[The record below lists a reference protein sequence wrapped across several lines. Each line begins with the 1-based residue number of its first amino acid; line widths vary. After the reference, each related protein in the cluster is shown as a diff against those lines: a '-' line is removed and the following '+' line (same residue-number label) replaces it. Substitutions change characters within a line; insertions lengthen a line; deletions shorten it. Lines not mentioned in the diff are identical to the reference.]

1 MIRRA
6 LLTAAALGAA
16 LAAAVGALYATNGA
30 PAVPSVSAL
39 EAANPTKPFVVKLHA
54 QWCPICRITKGVW
67 SDIAATY
74 GDRVNLVV
82 LDFTDETTTDASRAE
97 AERLGL
103 GSYFEDHSG
112 WTGTISIVDGST
124 KEVTADIHG
133 SRDFAEYRAA
143 IDGALARAVR

>member
-1 MIRRA
+1 MTRRA
-6 LLTAAALGAA
+6 LLTAAAVAVTLGAVTA
-16 LAAAVGALYATNGA
+16 GLYATNRA

-67 SDIAATY
+67 SDIEAAY

-82 LDFTDETTTDASRAE
+82 LDFTDESTAGASRAE

-103 GSYFEDHSG
+103 GRYFEDHSG
-112 WTGTISIVDGST
+112 WTGTISILDGST

-133 SRDFAEYRAA
+133 RRDFAEYRAA
-143 IDGALARAVR
+143 IDSALSRAGR